1 MTQGVGLGDMKQA
14 PLTQIAE
21 ATIPIPVSTRR
32 RTLKRILRQRSAA
45 IGLALIGFLV
55 AIAILAPVLA
65 PYGPNDPLIGVEP
78 GAVPRQPPCIHI
90 LGCPADQPEHF
101 FGLDSN
107 VRDVY
112 SRILYGSRISL
123 TVGFAVVLV
132 SIAVGMVIG
141 AISGYLGGGTDN
153 VMMRMMDMLL
163 AFPALLLAIV
173 IVTILGR
180 NLSNAMIAIAIV
192 AVPIYARVMRS
203 AVLTVREADYVTA
216 AQALGESQIG
226 ILRRRVVPNSVTPL
240 IVQGTLGIGTAV
252 LEIAALSFLGLAA
265 QAPDPEW
272 GAMIGAERNQML
284 AAPFLTIIPGI
295 MLTITVLG
303 FNLLGDGLRDAFDP
317 RLGR

>member
-1 MTQGVGLGDMKQA
+1 
-14 PLTQIAE
+14 
-21 ATIPIPVSTRR
+21 
-32 RTLKRILRQRSAA
+32 
-45 IGLALIGFLV
+45 
-55 AIAILAPVLA
+55 
-65 PYGPNDPLIGVEP
+65 
-78 GAVPRQPPCIHI
+78 
-90 LGCPADQPEHF
+90 
-101 FGLDSN
+101 
-107 VRDVY
+107 
-112 SRILYGSRISL
+112 
-123 TVGFAVVLV
+123 VLV

-303 FNLLGDGLRDAFDP
+303 FNLLGDGLRDIVDP
-317 RLGR
+317 QRRT